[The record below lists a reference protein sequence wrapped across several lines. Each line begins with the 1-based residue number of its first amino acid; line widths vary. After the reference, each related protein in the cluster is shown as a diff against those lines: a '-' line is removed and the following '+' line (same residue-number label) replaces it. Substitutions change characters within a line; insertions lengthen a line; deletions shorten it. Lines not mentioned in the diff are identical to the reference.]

1 MLQNLS
7 LLSMFPVIIVIAL
20 QFSRKRASQAFDA
33 KLVSAAQIARQGVN
47 AKMLQQLPLQL
58 IAKSLNTVLQ
68 IQNIFYEFDECICPN
83 SKRYLSKFR
92 KVFVQIKNAFVQIS
106 ICSSNCQA
114 GEECNNAA
122 VSTLQLIAN
131 GLNI

>member
-1 MLQNLS
+1 
-7 LLSMFPVIIVIAL
+7 MFPVVIVIAL

-68 IQNIFYEFDECICPN
+68 IQTYFTNLTNVFVQIQKGICPN
-83 SKRYLSKFR
+83 SERYLSKL
-92 KVFVQIKNAFVQIS
+92 KTHLSKLVSAAQIARQGKNAIMQQYLP
-106 ICSSNCQA
+106 CS
-114 GEECNNAA
+114 
-122 VSTLQLIAN
+122 
-131 GLNI
+131 